1 MSALAVAPIRIDHLD
16 GRPTLDD
23 LIVSAWEGLA
33 VSKAVA
39 CPVCDG
45 ELRPELR
52 HPRAVE
58 PGGTAPIIGR
68 CHDCGSV
75 LA

>member
-1 MSALAVAPIRIDHLD
+1 MSALAVAPVRFDHVD

-23 LIVSAWEGLA
+23 LIGSAWEGLA
-33 VSKAVA
+33 AREVVA
-39 CPVCDG
+39 CPVCGG
-45 ELRPELR
+45 ELRHELR

-58 PGGTAPIIGR
+58 PTNVPAFIGR
-68 CHDCGSV
+68 CRDCGSV

>member
-1 MSALAVAPIRIDHLD
+1 MSALAVAPVRFDLAD

-23 LIVSAWEGLA
+23 LIVGAWEGLA
-33 VSKAVA
+33 VSRVVP

-45 ELRPELR
+45 ELRPEPR

-58 PGGTAPIIGR
+58 PSGAVPLIGR
-68 CHDCGSV
+68 CRDCGSV